1 MNVCKFYINEFDF
14 KKENT
19 GLDTLVF
26 LSNWYIILCPFY
38 KLELFTVIFWIYTDS
53 LVCTIIKLSSRIK
66 ITFQERLQLFFL
78 TLYMC
83 VVFTIGSRPP
93 INPQKSN
100 KWGTVALFYITQN
113 KACKDN
119 FRNGI
124 VSFVFCFVTSNLC

>member
-1 MNVCKFYINEFDF
+1 MSLTF

-26 LSNWYIILCPFY
+26 LSNWFIILCPFH

-53 LVCTIIKLSSRIK
+53 LVCIIIKLSSRIK
-66 ITFQERLQLFFL
+66 ITFQERLQHFFL
-78 TLYMC
+78 TLYMY
-83 VVFTIGSRPP
+83 VVFTIGSLPP
-93 INPQKSN
+93 INPRKSN
-100 KWGTVALFYITQN
+100 KWGIVALFYITQN

-124 VSFVFCFVTSNLC
+124 VSFVFVF